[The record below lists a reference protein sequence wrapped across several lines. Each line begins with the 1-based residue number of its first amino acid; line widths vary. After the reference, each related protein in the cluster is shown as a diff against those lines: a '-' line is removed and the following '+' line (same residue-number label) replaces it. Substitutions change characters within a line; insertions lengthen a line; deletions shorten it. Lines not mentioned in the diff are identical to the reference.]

1 MAYVNLKLKVW
12 MISWLYMGIN
22 YKDKISNKI
31 LRFKILVSY
40 IKGLGMIYEF
50 LI

>member
-12 MISWLYMGIN
+12 MIIKLIIYG